1 MQTGDGEKVAGVPQG
16 RSERGLERAMSF
28 YDGEEGEVDV
38 DGRKDGDGHEDNV
51 RDFII
56 ECEKEFDEAG
66 KEKEDCRV
74 QQEGDVFDHPAHVET
89 MNARV
94 EKSTNS
100 DANYWVLG
108 KLGESH
114 VPAEPLLHQ
123 RGKQAAPETE
133 AETEEPKY
141 VHMNENTSDSK
152 RFEVRRGK
160 TISNGEP
167 GEFLSDLLKKLGGH
181 LRGIRFE
188 VLVAF
193 DEKCSDRRGEYT
205 CLDSIVPKG
214 KCSSKRR

>member
-100 DANYWVLG
+100 DASYWVLG
-108 KLGESH
+108 KLSESH

-133 AETEEPKY
+133 AKTEEPKY
-141 VHMNENTSDSK
+141 VHMNESTSVPK
-152 RFEVRRGK
+152 V
-160 TISNGEP
+160 
-167 GEFLSDLLKKLGGH
+167 GGP
-181 LRGIRFE
+181 LRGIGLE

-193 DEKCSDRRGEYT
+193 DEKCSDRCGEYT